1 MEGNMLIRLLVVYWV
16 IADIAL
22 YVIRIR
28 RVEKG
33 SRISVIKKTPAWK
46 HVVYILLFPLFFPFS
61 MVLLLRS
68 KCRSAFYKNRPRPLP
83 KRLRKYMQSDCV
95 LDERNHTV
103 SIAEYNYMHNTNY
116 SLDDVYGKG
125 YMDSLPENE
134 RETIMKQIATCGELK
149 IQDNLPDTLYTRA
162 SVALG
167 KGIVDGDFDE
177 FESMLSNQ
185 VKNINYKL
193 RTITGKSEVLEYW
206 KGWRTRYVETKKVQK
221 FEVAHSNYYSNTC
234 LLLENMIVMF
244 IIHDGLIAMTFMS
257 PRVLNEMVG
266 HKGDLLD
273 FPFELDSI
281 RHCLTKIKAPSEI
294 DDDETNENR
303 MPCLTCGTPSE
314 KLEWYSSL
322 FEAGYHGYQGL
333 VSVCPHCHKVV
344 EYYPRIRIRYRE
356 PVS

>member
-1 MEGNMLIRLLVVYWV
+1 MGNN
-16 IADIAL
+16 
-22 YVIRIR
+22 
-28 RVEKG
+28 
-33 SRISVIKKTPAWK
+33 
-46 HVVYILLFPLFFPFS
+46 
-61 MVLLLRS
+61 
-68 KCRSAFYKNRPRPLP
+68 KNCPKPLP
-83 KRLRKYMQSDCV
+83 KKLRKFMQSDCV

-103 SIAEYNYMHNTNY
+103 SIVEYNYMHNTNF

-125 YMDSLPENE
+125 YMKSLPENE
-134 RETIMKQIATCGELK
+134 RDAILEQMATYGKLK
-149 IQDNLPDTLYTRA
+149 IQENLPDTLYTRA

-177 FESMLSNQ
+177 FESMLSSQ
-185 VKNINYKL
+185 VKTILHKS
-193 RTITGKSEVLEYW
+193 RTITGKSETLEYW
-206 KGWRTRYVETKKVQK
+206 RGWRTRYVETKKVYE
-221 FEVAHSNYYSNTC
+221 FEVAHSNYYSNSS
-234 LLLENMIVMF
+234 LLLAKMIVMF
-244 IIHDGLIAMTFMS
+244 VIQDGLITNTILS
-257 PRVLNEMVG
+257 PRIFNEMVG

-273 FPFELDSI
+273 FPLELDSI

-344 EYYPRIRIRYRE
+344 EYYPRIRIRYKE